1 MFYRTRKCIQFFETG
16 YCPYGSRCQFQ
27 HQLRTNIINN
37 PYDVKMSYTKI
48 MKTISKMENVEN
60 IKKLMDKP
68 RLQIF
73 KEIVDDSSIEQ
84 KESTLLDDIK
94 SLKNDNISLYE
105 RK

>member
-1 MFYRTRKCIQFFETG
+1 
-16 YCPYGSRCQFQ
+16 
-27 HQLRTNIINN
+27 
-37 PYDVKMSYTKI
+37 
-48 MKTISKMENVEN
+48 MENVEN

>member
-1 MFYRTRKCIQFFETG
+1 MFYRTRKSIQFFESG
-16 YCPYGSRCQFQ
+16 YCPYGSRYQFK
-27 HQLRTNIINN
+27 HQLKTNIINN
-37 PYDVKMSYTKI
+37 PYDIKMSYTKI

-60 IKKLMDKP
+60 IKKLMEKP

-73 KEIVDDSSIEQ
+73 KVIVDNPSIEQ

-94 SLKNDNISLYE
+94 SLKNDNISLFE